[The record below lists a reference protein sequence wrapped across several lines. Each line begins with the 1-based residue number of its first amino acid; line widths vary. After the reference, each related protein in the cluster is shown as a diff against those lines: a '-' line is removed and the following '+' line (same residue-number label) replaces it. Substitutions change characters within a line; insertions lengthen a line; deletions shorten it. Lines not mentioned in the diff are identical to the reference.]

1 MKNQLEVLREK
12 YPNEVSINKK
22 LSSYNWF
29 NTGGD
34 AEIFY
39 KPKDVDQLSAF
50 LKTVKNNYKV
60 NIIGAGSNI
69 LIRDGGLQ
77 GITIKLGSKFSYT
90 TLIDE
95 NIIQAGAGTFDKTVS
110 NFATNHG
117 LSGLEFLSCIP
128 GSIGGAIKMNTGCY
142 ENDIS
147 KILVSIE
154 AMDHDGNIR
163 TIKAEQIKFIYR
175 GCDLPENLI
184 ILSAEF
190 KGQPSNVNE
199 VKKKQIELIQ
209 KKRESQPSQIKT
221 CGSTF
226 KNPKDR
232 KAWKLIKESNCD
244 KFSLGQAI
252 ISEKHCNFFINNG
265 NATSEEIEGLI
276 YKVKNEVLNK
286 TGVNL
291 ELEIKVIGKKRQL

>member
-1 MKNQLEVLREK
+1 MKNQLEVLRER

-22 LSSYNWF
+22 LSSYSWF

-117 LSGLEFLSCIP
+117 LSGLEFLSCVP

-142 ENDIS
+142 ENEIS

-184 ILSAEF
+184 ILSAKF
-190 KGQPSNVNE
+190 KGQLSNENE

-291 ELEIKVIGKKRQL
+291 ELEIKVIGKKKQL